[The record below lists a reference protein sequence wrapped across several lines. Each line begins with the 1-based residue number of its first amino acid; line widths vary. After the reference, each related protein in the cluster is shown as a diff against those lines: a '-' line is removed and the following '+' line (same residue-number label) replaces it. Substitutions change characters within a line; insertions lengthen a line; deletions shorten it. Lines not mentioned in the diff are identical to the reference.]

1 MDLQLRD
8 HVVIITGGTS
18 GIGAATALA
27 LASEGACPV
36 QVSVLAPTSGLVRPK
51 LVVVVSAIFYL
62 N

>member
-27 LASEGACPV
+27 LASEGCVPRAY
-36 QVSVLAPTSGLVRPK
+36 RP
-51 LVVVVSAIFYL
+51 
-62 N
+62 

>member
-36 QVSVLAPTSGLVRPK
+36 LIGLDPMPDNLATALTYYNT
-51 LVVVVSAIFYL
+51 L
-62 N
+62 